1 MGYKKEN
8 AAKKLRI
15 TPEQVN
21 ARLPSTLQENNFK
34 EIAEVLK
41 QTCLGSTFYVLAVSF
56 QVCSLS

>member
-1 MGYKKEN
+1 MGSKKEN
-8 AAKKLRI
+8 AARKLWI
-15 TPEQVN
+15 TAEEVN

-41 QTCLGSTFYVLAVSF
+41 QSCLGSTFCVLAISF